1 MKFGEYLKEKR
12 SEKNMKA
19 KTAAEILKI
28 SPAYLSSLENGSRS
42 APSYELL
49 ERVAD
54 VLELDTDD
62 RYLLYDLAA
71 ESKSPSELSRD
82 LTGYIYQN
90 PQIRLMLRYA
100 MKCRLTE
107 KEWTV
112 ILNFVN
118 MNYKY

>member
-12 SEKNMKA
+12 LEKNMKA

-71 ESKSPSELSRD
+71 ESKSSSELSRD
-82 LTGYIYQN
+82 LIGYIYQN